1 MKTRRN
7 IGLKF
12 FIEIYSSTLSSYLI
26 LVLTMAGELVIQ
38 MEEGQQ
44 EVVADK
50 VVKPADGNKH
60 FRTLADLKSEILQLG
75 NKETYSSATKKRRCP
90 KVPEWLLPS
99 DAKGSSNAKGSKPS
113 DKCYSPSDA
122 KGSVLSD
129 NHHYMPKIMSFGPYH
144 HGNPKLE
151 RGETIKLKLA
161 ADGIQLLVAGMKDQP
176 IEEAVDHVYSIISGK
191 VEELMGSYDMKSIE
205 KYSAEQFSVMILV
218 DGCALLWYIFLCV
231 CSGGDHEDYNIGYQ
245 DLSLIHQDALLLEN
259 QLPYQLLFQD
269 LLKMTEPELTIDCW
283 RVIILEFFGM
293 IEESF
298 FQEFFG
304 MEQSF
309 LRKMKNYCCALL
321 VWITQIIKRK
331 SETSDKESKRCHH
344 LLDLYRNYLLGPTPK
359 HTENGNSGNENGKK
373 GHKVRAL
380 VGDVKEQVMA
390 SFRNVKELM
399 AAGIRIKPSPTHHLR
414 DISFTSNCVTAC
426 LRLPPITIDKSTKTL
441 FFNLIAYEMT
451 LDVEHHDFISYLRF
465 LDSLIDHADDVKEL
479 QSAGV
484 LQNNL
489 GTHEEVALF
498 FNTVSADLE
507 SNFLAYKDVRVKIRN
522 HLKSHYN
529 SRLKMWMTQCLDT
542 YFGSPW
548 TIIAWVGAALALF
561 FTAVQ
566 TYFSVFPH

>member
-1 MKTRRN
+1 
-7 IGLKF
+7 
-12 FIEIYSSTLSSYLI
+12 
-26 LVLTMAGELVIQ
+26 MAGNELVIQ

-99 DAKGSSNAKGSKPS
+99 DAKGSKPS
-113 DKCYSPSDA
+113 DKCLSPSDA

-359 HTENGNSGNENGKK
+359 HTENGNSGNENGRK

-426 LRLPPITIDKSTKTL
+426 LRLPPIT
-441 FFNLIAYEMT
+441 LIRAA
-451 LDVEHHDFISYLRF
+451 VR
-465 LDSLIDHADDVKEL
+465 
-479 QSAGV
+479 GV

-489 GTHEEVALF
+489 GTHEEVAEF

-566 TYFSVFPH
+566 TYFSVFLIDACMPVFSLSIECFCILPSPNSWPPYNPLMVAK